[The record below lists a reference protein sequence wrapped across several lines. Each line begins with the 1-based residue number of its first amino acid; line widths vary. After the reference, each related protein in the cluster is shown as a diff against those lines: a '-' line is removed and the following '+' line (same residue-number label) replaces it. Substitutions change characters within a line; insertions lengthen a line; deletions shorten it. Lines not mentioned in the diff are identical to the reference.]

1 MSPEAQAWLDH
12 SAAGFLKRAGLKTG
26 QTVLD
31 FGCNKGNYTR
41 AAAEVVGPLG
51 KVYAL
56 DKDADAVEDI
66 CPASKRKKLDNVECL
81 QVAEDAPVPLPAC
94 SVDVALLYDVLH
106 RGYFPEARQRLAI
119 LRNVYAV
126 LKSGGLLSLYP
137 THLRKYAISFD
148 QIVREVKS
156 AGFRLR
162 SEARRRLVHDGNLV
176 RGRVFSFTKNGGC
189 AEQNPKS
196 TRRRSQ
202 QAGGSLQGAAALLFG
217 GHSPATS

>member
-1 MSPEAQAWLDH
+1 MSPEAETWLERN
-12 SAAGFLKRAGLKTG
+12 AVGFLKRAGLKAG

-31 FGCNKGNYTR
+31 FGCNKGNYVR

-56 DKDADAVEDI
+56 DKNANAIENI
-66 CPASKRKKLDNVECL
+66 CPASKRKRLDNVECL
-81 QVAEDAPVPLPAC
+81 QVVEDAPVPLPPR

-137 THLRKYAISFD
+137 THLRKYAMTFD
-148 QIVREVKS
+148 RVLGEVK
-156 AGFRLR
+156 ATGFRLMN
-162 SEARRRLVHDGNLV
+162 EARRRLVHDGNLV
-176 RGRVFSFTKNGGC
+176 RGHVFSFTKTGGC
-189 AEQNPKS
+189 GE
-196 TRRRSQ
+196 
-202 QAGGSLQGAAALLFG
+202 
-217 GHSPATS
+217 